1 MPGPHPQATVSTQ
14 SLAARP
20 RGALDFAWRWRVQYT
35 LMLWHADHLN
45 FDRLLTYL
53 DAELRRLHDGSE
65 PDYALMLDIMY
76 YMTHYA
82 DVLHHPKEDIVFAR
96 MKTRDPALAASIDD
110 LTRQHVRLREMGE
123 TMVRELN
130 DVLNGSIEPRA
141 QVERAARTYVDA
153 MRAHMRAEES
163 VILPR
168 AERLLSDRDWTEID
182 AAIAH
187 FDDPL
192 FGSKEH
198 DRYTRLRQQ
207 IDAER
212 GHAP

>member
-1 MPGPHPQATVSTQ
+1 
-14 SLAARP
+14 
-20 RGALDFAWRWRVQYT
+20 
-35 LMLWHADHLN
+35 MLWHADHLN

-53 DAELRRLHDGSE
+53 DAELRKLHEGGE

-96 MKTRDPALAASIDD
+96 MKARDPALGASIDD
-110 LTRQHVRLREMGE
+110 LKRQHARLREMGAA
-123 TMVRELN
+123 MVEGLN

-141 QVERAARTYVDA
+141 RVERAARTYVDA
-153 MRAHMRAEES
+153 MRAHMRTEEDD
-163 VILPR
+163 VLPR
-168 AERLLSDRDWTEID
+168 AEQLLSDRDWSQIE
-182 AAIAH
+182 AAIAN

-198 DRYTRLRQQ
+198 DRYTRLRRQ